1 MSTESK
7 KTDIREYQIRA
18 GLTDTFGRLICNSR
32 HHHFVVDG
40 PAQNGCPGEALTPPE
55 IFLAGVITCGV
66 ELVQVFARDKNLSL
80 RSATGII
87 SATLDRSNQ
96 ARSDVTLFNS
106 VRLDFTLTG
115 VSHDEGH
122 QLVDA
127 FKARC
132 RAACTAASPA
142 PTPSSSFWRANSTI
156 RIAFLAARPTRTT
169 NPIWAR
175 MSIGIPRK
183 SSPVT
188 DARTS

>member
-1 MSTESK
+1 MTAENK
-7 KTDIREYQIRA
+7 KANIREYQIRA
-18 GLTDTFGRLICNSR
+18 GLTDTFGRLICNTR

-40 PAQNGCPGEALTPPE
+40 PAHNGCPGEALTPPE
-55 IFLAGVITCGV
+55 IFLAGIITCGV

-80 RSATGII
+80 RSATGVI
-87 SATLDRSNQ
+87 SATLDRSSQ

-132 RAACTAASPA
+132 PLYGTLAVA
-142 PTPSSSFWRANSTI
+142 TPKVDVNVSTQ
-156 RIAFLAARPTRTT
+156 
-169 NPIWAR
+169 
-175 MSIGIPRK
+175 M
-183 SSPVT
+183 
-188 DARTS
+188 

>member
-1 MSTESK
+1 MTTENK
-7 KTDIREYQIRA
+7 QADIREYQIRA
-18 GLTDTFGRLICNSR
+18 GLTDTFGRLICDSR
-32 HHHFVVDG
+32 QHHFIVDG

-66 ELVQVFARDKNLSL
+66 ELVQVFARDKNLPL

-87 SATLDRSNQ
+87 SATLDRGNQ
-96 ARSDVTLFNS
+96 SRSDVTLFNS

-132 RAACTAASPA
+132 PLYGTLAVA
-142 PTPSSSFWRANSTI
+142 TPNLIVNLNAQ
-156 RIAFLAARPTRTT
+156 
-169 NPIWAR
+169 
-175 MSIGIPRK
+175 K
-183 SSPVT
+183 
-188 DARTS
+188 

>member
-1 MSTESK
+1 MTTENK
-7 KTDIREYQIRA
+7 ANIREYQIRA
-18 GLTDTFGRLICNSR
+18 GLTDTFGRLICSSR

-87 SATLDRSNQ
+87 SAVLDRSNQ

-115 VSHDEGH
+115 VSPDVTVQVGYKKYRGTLDRLNFVENKPYLGSYRNGW
-122 QLVDA
+122 LD
-127 FKARC
+127 
-132 RAACTAASPA
+132 
-142 PTPSSSFWRANSTI
+142 
-156 RIAFLAARPTRTT
+156 LALSA
-169 NPIWAR
+169 
-175 MSIGIPRK
+175 K
-183 SSPVT
+183 S
-188 DARTS
+188 

>member
-1 MSTESK
+1 MTTENTK
-7 KTDIREYQIRA
+7 ANIREYQIRA
-18 GLTDTFGRLICNSR
+18 GLTDTFGRLICNTR

-96 ARSDVTLFNS
+96 ARSDVTLLNS

-115 VSHDEGH
+115 VSHESWLPH
-122 QLVDA
+122 RPVRAQLRHTV
-127 FKARC
+127 
-132 RAACTAASPA
+132 
-142 PTPSSSFWRANSTI
+142 
-156 RIAFLAARPTRTT
+156 LQ
-169 NPIWAR
+169 
-175 MSIGIPRK
+175 
-183 SSPVT
+183 V
-188 DARTS
+188 RTSLKLDRDSMHVWLGARIPCC